1 MLPQSYSA
9 WQLTQAPLLIIP
21 IFTISVS
28 VIPDP
33 VTMSAGWR
41 MKVIVGCSRGTSEQ
55 LWETITIWSCRIR
68 AWPRPNLVC
77 HLAGTRQVWIKPWTV
92 CWCYRTILIK
102 CTTENHGKDLAFGQA
117 ILSNDHPVHFI
128 QCPVKW
134 YLSKTNLECFTL
146 TSILLMIYNKCILN
160 KIMAN

>member
-9 WQLTQAPLLIIP
+9 WQLTETSLLIIS
-21 IFTISVS
+21 IFSISVS

-68 AWPRPNLVC
+68 AWPRPSLVC
-77 HLAGTRQVWIKPWTV
+77 PLAGTRQVWIKPWTV

-134 YLSKTNLECFTL
+134 YPKL
-146 TSILLMIYNKCILN
+146 TRNVLHQLLYSLWFIINAFWIK
-160 KIMAN
+160 